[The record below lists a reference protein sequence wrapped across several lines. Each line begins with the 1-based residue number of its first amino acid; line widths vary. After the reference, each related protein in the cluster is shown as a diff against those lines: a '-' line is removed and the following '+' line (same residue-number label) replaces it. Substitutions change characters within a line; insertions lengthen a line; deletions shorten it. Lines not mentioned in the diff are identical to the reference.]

1 MKVLFLSSWFPSRTS
16 PFNGDFVERHA
27 LAVSEIC
34 HAAVIHVQTDHHIQ
48 EKVFEVFE
56 KYNQSLFEIVVYF
69 KRNCC
74 RIGPLARMINLIR
87 YGRGYLIACR
97 ILKNKFGRP
106 DIIHANIISPLVVI
120 ARLWSIMAGIPYIIS
135 EHWTAYL
142 SEKNRQIPSG
152 WLIRQAV
159 KKAFAVTVV
168 TKNLGT
174 ALRKHK
180 FENRFIV
187 VPNVVDT
194 DVFIPGPERLPADKF
209 RFLHVSSMKEEHKNI
224 TGLIRT
230 VKSLLAVRSDFMI
243 TFVGNA
249 QPHQKA
255 LAVELGIPEQ
265 LILFRGEIPHAE
277 VAEIMHQSD
286 ILIMFSHVENLPCV
300 ILEAMS
306 CGLPV
311 ISSDVGGIH
320 EWIRESNGML
330 VKPRDEEALLKAMV
344 FMMDNIGKFN
354 KHDLHQFAVDHFGK
368 SNIAGRFY
376 EIYKAA
382 LNQ

>member
-1 MKVLFLSSWFPSRTS
+1 
-16 PFNGDFVERHA
+16 
-27 LAVSEIC
+27 
-34 HAAVIHVQTDHHIQ
+34 
-48 EKVFEVFE
+48 
-56 KYNQSLFEIVVYF
+56 
-69 KRNCC
+69 
-74 RIGPLARMINLIR
+74 
-87 YGRGYLIACR
+87 
-97 ILKNKFGRP
+97 
-106 DIIHANIISPLVVI
+106 
-120 ARLWSIMAGIPYIIS
+120 
-135 EHWTAYL
+135 
-142 SEKNRQIPSG
+142 
-152 WLIRQAV
+152 
-159 KKAFAVTVV
+159 
-168 TKNLGT
+168 
-174 ALRKHK
+174 
-180 FENRFIV
+180 
-187 VPNVVDT
+187 
-194 DVFIPGPERLPADKF
+194 
-209 RFLHVSSMKEEHKNI
+209 MKEEHKNI

-243 TFVGNA
+243 TFIGNA

-330 VKPRDEEALLKAMV
+330 VKPHDEEALLKAMV

-368 SNIAGRFY
+368 SNIAGRFH